1 MKCCNENPET
11 QNLLPET
18 TNVIPGNKYTLNNIV
33 CDVIFYA
40 SICVVLVNFIYQ
52 FARWD
57 VHGWFKTGV
66 VSVETV
72 GQWSEAFKDENLH
85 TLSRWDGF
93 NASAWR
99 EFVAHSYDPLHI
111 PYDRQFR
118 YLEIGVGVGAWSRR
132 FLDVFPNSTGDGL
145 DLEANTVAIAK
156 AILPLARM
164 KVHLANMFSVREI
177 HTNALFN
184 YVFIPGTLCYAD
196 NLNQVQRFMEDLITY
211 HIIEIGGKISITMLA
226 SDHSETGSCVTRI
239 SKAFWKSL
247 KGYTV
252 IDIQEMDSWNLP
264 HALGRY
270 AVFISA

>member
-1 MKCCNENPET
+1 MVLSQCS
-11 QNLLPET
+11 ET
-18 TNVIPGNKYTLNNIV
+18 TKHM
-33 CDVIFYA
+33 
-40 SICVVLVNFIYQ
+40 VLCI
-52 FARWD
+52 
-57 VHGWFKTGV
+57 
-66 VSVETV
+66 
-72 GQWSEAFKDENLH
+72 L
-85 TLSRWDGF
+85 
-93 NASAWR
+93 
-99 EFVAHSYDPLHI
+99 
-111 PYDRQFR
+111 
-118 YLEIGVGVGAWSRR
+118 
-132 FLDVFPNSTGDGL
+132 
-145 DLEANTVAIAK
+145 NTVLYHLCMTLYIYGVFA
-156 AILPLARM
+156 LTVQPLARM